1 MKETYKEL
9 QDEIKKLESELDKT
23 YGQLEAIEFEC
34 KERLDMAFSRMS
46 EDVFWKYPVF
56 FQNEERVKDEMIA
69 VATRE
74 LTLKKDDLL
83 NSIAL
88 MRWLATEWPLISVNI
103 LTKRLSEELLDED
116 VTELMTAFS
125 KSDSVF
131 PKVQIDG
138 VSLKSSMHF
147 SRNPKIAIV
156 VRGNKINKPFD
167 IQLDLT
173 KYIEFI
179 ESD

>member
-9 QDEIKKLESELDKT
+9 QEEIKRLESELDVT
-23 YGQLEAIEFEC
+23 YGQLEEIEYEC
-34 KERLDMAFSRMS
+34 NEKLDFAFSRLK
-46 EDVFWKYPVF
+46 EDIFWKYPVF

-69 VATRE
+69 VATRD

-83 NSIAL
+83 NSITL
-88 MRWLATEWPLISVNI
+88 MRWLANEWPLISVDI
-103 LTKRLSEELLDED
+103 LTRRLSEELLDED
-116 VTELMTAFS
+116 VTKLMTAFS

-131 PKVQIDG
+131 PKVQING

-167 IQLDLT
+167 IQMDLT

-179 ESD
+179 ED